1 MAKRRGPYAAGSTL
15 GKKLARKVN
24 FNFRVKEEVLEFL
37 KIGGDYHGVGFQ
49 TYMQWL
55 LERALLEEIRYY
67 GWESIRPVG
76 FDRQQ
81 PKKQDEHREFL
92 HLSKVARQRDRA
104 MASGNNSDGSPQT

>member
-1 MAKRRGPYAAGSTL
+1 MAKRRGPYAAGSTH
-15 GKKLARKVN
+15 GKKIARKVD
-24 FNFRVKEEVLEFL
+24 FNVRVKEEVLEFL

-55 LERALLEEIRYY
+55 LERALLEEIHYY

-81 PKKQDEHREFL
+81 PRKPDEHREFL
-92 HLSKVARQRDRA
+92 HLSKIARRREQTAPVD
-104 MASGNNSDGSPQT
+104 NSDDSPQT